1 MSPSASGAGISG
13 HRDIQVMERFTVSP
27 FARPLFFTLP
37 ALVALP
43 AYFYTPALAQS
54 IATQKVQH
62 AMDVLHFKPD
72 AASQSCL
79 EKLQELHKVQAVIEK
94 ASEGTRNPDLSL
106 AHDVMESDY
115 EDATESCV
123 PDAAKLCNG
132 KQFQSDAHFR
142 QACESLDAV
151 MSIDG
156 SSEGEEMATPPEG
169 SSPSD
174 GGGG

>member
-1 MSPSASGAGISG
+1 
-13 HRDIQVMERFTVSP
+13 MERFTVSL
-27 FARPLFFTLP
+27 FARPLLFTLP

-43 AYFYTPALAQS
+43 AYVCTPAQAQS
-54 IATQKVQH
+54 LATQKVQR

-72 AASQSCL
+72 AASQPCL
-79 EKLQELHKVQAVIEK
+79 DKLQELHKVQAVIEK
-94 ASEGTRNPDLSL
+94 ASEGNRDPDLSL

-142 QACESLDAV
+142 QSCESLDAV

-156 SSEGEEMATPPEG
+156 STEGEEMATPPEG

-174 GGGG
+174 GSGG